1 MKLSEQR
8 EKALSHWKFNLS
20 IGLNNEEGFYISLDD
35 WLTHD
40 YYKIKSDLICGGCR
54 IYNSGDGLRAYLWL
68 ETYLDLIQSQEFI
81 PKFIDILC
89 YEDYQKELMEMF
101 EKHNSISEDTKM
113 LTALGRIHKLQNNSV
128 YTFEVLEE
136 LKNVLKSKNI
146 PFRQITLKDM
156 RVAYKKERVE

>member
-1 MKLSEQR
+1 MKISEQR
-8 EKALSHWKFNLS
+8 KKALSHWNFNLS

-40 YYKIKSDLICGGCR
+40 YYKIKSDLICGGCP

-89 YEDYQKELMEMF
+89 YEDYQKELLEMF

-113 LTALGRIHKLQNNSV
+113 LTALGRKHKLQNNSV
-128 YTFEVLEE
+128 YIFEVLEE

-146 PFRQITLKDM
+146 PFREITLKDM
-156 RVAYKKERVE
+156 RVLYKKERVE